1 MALKSTYIKSFS
13 ELCGRVARLL
23 DLSWLKLAKD
33 ETGPAQKKSSAR
45 ITLIICLAIFL
56 LATGVRVLHWQ
67 DVLPLIENGKMY
79 FGMTDLY
86 RADAQNLLSGRL
98 DLFVRG
104 PAPPSDADIITHPP
118 GYPLMLALIFK
129 IFGESDTVWRFAH
142 LLLDALA
149 AVLIFLIAAELL
161 PRGVA
166 ILAGVLIAI
175 SPQVAYTSLM
185 LLPDSPSIVPILLA
199 VLLLVRAFKR
209 PGMLTIIGAGLL
221 IGISCWFRPNAL
233 LLSPFLALFVLL
245 LFERGRRWRYAL
257 ALVAATI
264 LVLLPI
270 TIRNIVVFRSFI
282 PLSLGAGHNICA
294 GIADYDHE
302 NRFGL
307 INKDHLVNQW
317 EAQIYNRPDYARSLF
332 APDGIA
338 RERERI
344 KRGVGIIKSHPFW
357 FTGVMLRRVGFMLT
371 LERTY
376 IIAPAP
382 AVTHS
387 LTDAQGK
394 LPAWASSPG
403 EFAANGTIVSPEV
416 ELRLSDD
423 GQTLLF
429 RGNDFAVMNQFI
441 SPKIAIEP
449 GMDYVLQIPIDIR
462 EGRFVVGIT
471 KSNMRTLIAS
481 AAIPDAFQGLP
492 PDKPT
497 NLLQIPFVSGG
508 EREVY
513 IVISN
518 GGSKP
523 VRPAA
528 SIGRVELYALGKTSY
543 GWLRLPRLAL
553 RRAQKFFTTQW
564 MLPLI
569 FIGIAFML
577 LAGRWRAL
585 LLLLAVPLYYL
596 SAQAPLHT
604 EYRYVIAI
612 HYFLFILAAVTLYW
626 LGIKLWQGVRKFPAK
641 AQRRKEK

>member
-1 MALKSTYIKSFS
+1 MTLKSTYIKSLGKLS
-13 ELCGRVARLL
+13 GRVARLL
-23 DLSWLKLAKD
+23 DLSWLKPS
-33 ETGPAQKKSSAR
+33 EKSSAR
-45 ITLIICLAIFL
+45 ITLIICLVIFL
-56 LATGVRVLHWQ
+56 LATGVRVMHWQ

-118 GYPLMLALIFK
+118 GYPLMLALLFK
-129 IFGESDTVWRFAH
+129 IFGESDSVWRYAH

-166 ILAGVLIAI
+166 ILAGVLVAI

-209 PGMLTIIGAGLL
+209 PRLLTIIGAGLL
-221 IGISCWFRPNAL
+221 IGVSCWFRPNAL

-270 TIRNIVVFRSFI
+270 TIRNILVFRSFI

-294 GIADYDHE
+294 GIADYDPE

-344 KRGVGIIKSHPFW
+344 KRCVPVIKSNPYW
-357 FTGVMLRRVGFMLT
+357 FTKVMLRRVGFMLT

-387 LTDAQGK
+387 LADARGK
-394 LPAWASSPG
+394 IPAWASSPD
-403 EFAANGTIVSPEV
+403 ELIAQTTIVSPET

-423 GQTLLF
+423 GQALLF
-429 RGNDFAVMNQFI
+429 TGDDSNESQQFI

-449 GMDYVLQIPIDIR
+449 GTDYVLQIPLDSIK
-462 EGRFVVGIT
+462 GRFVVAVKNG
-471 KSNMRTLIAS
+471 KRKLLAS

-508 EREVY
+508 EREVF

-518 GGSKP
+518 GGSQP
-523 VRPAA
+523 LRPAA
-528 SIGRVELYALGKTSY
+528 SIGRVELFALGKTSY
-543 GWLRLPRLAL
+543 GWLKLPRLAL
-553 RRAQKFFTTQW
+553 RLAQKYFTTQW

-569 FIGIAFML
+569 FIGMAFML

-641 AQRRKEK
+641 AQRREENRE